1 MSCDY
6 MSVYLIASAWEVFIL
21 NNGVGRVLNCGGKH
35 VITFHHDDTTNTFS
49 INNYHTKKCMYTWAT
64 SELKLR
70 PFGYLDL
77 LVYMEIP
84 RHGLLWMYCPDT
96 KMALELKKAIHK

>member
-1 MSCDY
+1 MI
-6 MSVYLIASAWEVFIL
+6 LIASIWEVFIL

-35 VITFHHDDTTNTFS
+35 VITFHHDNETNTFS
-49 INNYHTKKCMYTWAT
+49 INNYHTKKCMYTWAK
-64 SELKLR
+64 SELKSR
-70 PFGYLDL
+70 PFGYLDS

-96 KMALELKKAIHK
+96 TMALELKEAIHR